1 MDLFKDSWKFMRE
14 RKKNLVGTNN
24 HGFAIIRGVNS
35 IQWKFYNCTFYLYHF
50 LKMRRKNMKT
60 DSPKSTM
67 PVISTGFLHLYF
79 IFSWH
84 WAIIVSLVVE
94 FIRIA
99 SPFLGKKIEWL

>member
-79 IFSWH
+79 IFRGIGQLSYH
-84 WAIIVSLVVE
+84 WSLNL
-94 FIRIA
+94 
-99 SPFLGKKIEWL
+99 SG